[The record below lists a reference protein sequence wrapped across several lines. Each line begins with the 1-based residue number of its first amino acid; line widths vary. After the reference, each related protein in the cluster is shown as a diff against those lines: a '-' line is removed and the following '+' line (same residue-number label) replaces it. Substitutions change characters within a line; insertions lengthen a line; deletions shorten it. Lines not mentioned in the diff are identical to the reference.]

1 MKNRLLRRSTIVL
14 IFAMTTAALFLT
26 SCLRQNIESDTK
38 ALLISLK
45 QQADQWDQAILRKDH
60 NAIESNM
67 STDFRHIGRTGEIS
81 NKETFLREIN
91 SPDLVINPYIVED
104 FDIRIYGGCAL
115 LCGRTRM
122 TGTYK
127 GKPFQS
133 HYRFID
139 TYRCDNGQWKVCNV
153 QITSIP
159 E

>member
-1 MKNRLLRRSTIVL
+1 MKTRLSWRSTRAL
-14 IFAMTTAALFLT
+14 MLAMPIAALFLF
-26 SCLRQNIESDTK
+26 SCTRPKIELDIK
-38 ALLISLK
+38 LISINLK
-45 QQADQWDQAILRKDH
+45 QQADQWDQAIIRKD
-60 NAIESNM
+60 NDAIAGNM
-67 STDFRHIGRTGEIS
+67 SNDFRHIGRTGEIS

-91 SPDLVINPYIVED
+91 SPDLVIDPYIVED

-139 TYRCDNGQWKVCNV
+139 TYRRDNGQWKVCNV
-153 QITSIP
+153 QITSIL